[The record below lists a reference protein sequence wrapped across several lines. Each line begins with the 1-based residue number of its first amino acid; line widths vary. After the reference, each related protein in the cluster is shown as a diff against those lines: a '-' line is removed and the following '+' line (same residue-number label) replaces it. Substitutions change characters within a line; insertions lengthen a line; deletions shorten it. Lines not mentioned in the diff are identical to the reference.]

1 MEQVLDQLVS
11 QIIFL
16 LRLLSIN
23 EHWLVSLLSLYS
35 LAKGN
40 LF

>member
-35 LAKGN
+35 LAEGN